1 MKLINKFQQGG
12 ELQALIEQSRK
23 PKSVYSYAFNQAETL
38 PLYQRDVTLPEVTVS
53 AKRVVKR
60 QPKNTTLPE
69 VTVTGYSKNTKENLK
84 RQITNEYLK
93 SIGAFPTKESFAVT
107 PEYESDNQI
116 DVDELNGIP
125 YNEQQALPTMQDVMD
140 YLHARK
146 KQEAKGQF
154 TGETPNDWPD
164 EPTYER
170 PNLNIEDLKSGID
183 QQFIPKPKNQKLVV
197 RNSQPLS
204 FQRDNLNI
212 QQRVQGN
219 RPNIYSIQQTQ
230 QEVPNEYLES
240 ALMPLG
246 YAKQRREAQAFAFN
260 PNQYTDYYPIPEV
273 VVTAKRKKK

>member
-1 MKLINKFQQGG
+1 MRIINKFQWGG
-12 ELQALIEQSRK
+12 GLQALIEQSRK
-23 PKSVYSYAFNQAETL
+23 PKSVYSYAFNQADRL
-38 PLYQRDVTLPEVTVS
+38 PLYQGDATLPEVTVS

-69 VTVTGYSKNTKENLK
+69 VTVTGYSKGTKEKLK
-84 RQITNEYLK
+84 QQITNEYLK
-93 SIGAFPTKESFAVT
+93 SIGAFPTKESFAVK

-116 DVDELNGIP
+116 DVDELEGIP

-146 KQEAKGQF
+146 RQEAKRQF
-154 TGETPNDWPD
+154 TGETPTAFSD
-164 EPTYER
+164 ETTYER

-183 QQFIPKPKNQKLVV
+183 QQYVPKPKNQKLVV

-212 QQRVQGN
+212 QQSVQGI

-230 QEVPNEYLES
+230 QVPNEYLES

>member
-1 MKLINKFQQGG
+1 MRIINKFQWGG
-12 ELQALIEQSRK
+12 GLQALIEQSRK

-38 PLYQRDVTLPEVTVS
+38 PLYRRDVTLPEVTVS

-60 QPKNTTLPE
+60 QPTTLPE
-69 VTVTGYSKNTKENLK
+69 VTVTGYSKSTKEKLK
-84 RQITNEYLK
+84 RQITNDYLK
-93 SIGAFPTKESFAVT
+93 SIGAFPTKESFAVN

-116 DVDELNGIP
+116 DVDELEGVP

-146 KQEAKGQF
+146 RQEAKRQF
-154 TGETPNDWPD
+154 TGETPTAFSD
-164 EPTYER
+164 ETTYER

-183 QQFIPKPKNQKLVV
+183 QQYVPKPKNQKLVV

-212 QQRVQGN
+212 QQSVQGN
-219 RPNIYSIQQTQ
+219 RPTIYAIQQRQ
-230 QEVPNEYLES
+230 QIPNEYLES
-240 ALMPLG
+240 ALTPLG
-246 YAKQRREAQAFAFN
+246 YARQRREAQSFAFD
-260 PNQYTDYYPIPEV
+260 PRQYTDYYPIPEV

>member
-1 MKLINKFQQGG
+1 MRIINKFQWGG
-12 ELQALIEQSRK
+12 GLQALIEQSRN

-38 PLYQRDVTLPEVTVS
+38 PLYQRDATLPEVTVS

-60 QPKNTTLPE
+60 QPTTLPE
-69 VTVTGYSKNTKENLK
+69 VTVTGYSKNTKENLR
-84 RQITNEYLK
+84 RQITNDYLK
-93 SIGAFPTKESFAVT
+93 SIGAFPTKESFAVK

-116 DVDELNGIP
+116 DVNELEGVP

-146 KQEAKGQF
+146 RQEAKRQF
-154 TGETPNDWPD
+154 TGEAPNDWLD

-170 PNLNIEDLKSGID
+170 PDLNIEDLKSGID
-183 QQFIPKPKNQKLVV
+183 QQYIPKPKNQKLVV

-212 QQRVQGN
+212 QQSVQGI
-219 RPNIYSIQQTQ
+219 RPNIYSIQQRQ
-230 QEVPNEYLES
+230 QVPNEYLES

-246 YAKQRREAQAFAFN
+246 YAKQRREAQSFAFD

>member
-1 MKLINKFQQGG
+1 MRIINKFQWGG
-12 ELQALIEQSRK
+12 GLQALIEQSRK
-23 PKSVYSYAFNQAETL
+23 PKSVYSYAFNQADRL
-38 PLYQRDVTLPEVTVS
+38 PLYYRDTTLPEATVYT
-53 AKRVVKR
+53 KRVVKR

-183 QQFIPKPKNQKLVV
+183 QQYIPKPKNQKLVV

-212 QQRVQGN
+212 QQSVQGI

-230 QEVPNEYLES
+230 QVPNEYLES

>member
-1 MKLINKFQQGG
+1 MRIINKFQQGG

-23 PKSVYSYAFNQAETL
+23 PKNVYSYAFNQADRL
-38 PLYQRDVTLPEVTVS
+38 PLYYRDTTLPEVTMS

-60 QPKNTTLPE
+60 QPKDTTLPD
-69 VTVTGYSKNTKENLK
+69 TVTGYSKDTKENLK
-84 RQITNEYLK
+84 QQITNEYLK
-93 SIGAFPTKESFAVT
+93 SIGAFPTKESFAIK

-116 DVDELNGIP
+116 DVDELEGIP
-125 YNEQQALPTMQDVMD
+125 YNEQYAFPTMQDVMD

-146 KQEAKGQF
+146 RQEAKRQF

-183 QQFIPKPKNQKLVV
+183 QQYIPKPKNQKLVV

-204 FQRDNLNI
+204 FQRDNLNVQQSVQGIRPTIYAI
-212 QQRVQGN
+212 QQR
-219 RPNIYSIQQTQ
+219 QQ
-230 QEVPNEYLES
+230 VPNEYLEN

-246 YAKQRREAQAFAFN
+246 YAKQRREAQSFAFD
-260 PNQYTDYYPIPEV
+260 PRQYTDYYPMPEV
-273 VVTAKRKKK
+273 VVMAKRKKK

>member
-38 PLYQRDVTLPEVTVS
+38 PLYQRDTTLPEGTVS
-53 AKRVVKR
+53 AKRVIKR

-69 VTVTGYSKNTKENLK
+69 VTVTGYSKDTKEKLK
-84 RQITNEYLK
+84 RQITNDYLK
-93 SIGAFPTKESFAVT
+93 SIGAFPTKESFAVK

-116 DVDELNGIP
+116 DVDELEGIP

-146 KQEAKGQF
+146 RQEAKRQF
-154 TGETPNDWPD
+154 TGETPTAFSD
-164 EPTYER
+164 ETTYER

-183 QQFIPKPKNQKLVV
+183 QQYVPKPKNQKLVV

-212 QQRVQGN
+212 QQSVQSN
-219 RPNIYSIQQTQ
+219 RPTIYSIQQTQ
-230 QEVPNEYLES
+230 QVPNEYLES
-240 ALMPLG
+240 VLMPLG